1 MSGAITSE
9 HMAGRFSEADL
20 KELEAVFEIKRRN
33 PADVAVIRDATITRG
48 QLVWWRGE
56 YGPEHVLS
64 DQHWDNIKEY
74 PQLYS
79 VTRPRI
85 QYMD

>member
-1 MSGAITSE
+1 MSGAITS
-9 HMAGRFSEADL
+9 
-20 KELEAVFEIKRRN
+20 
-33 PADVAVIRDATITRG
+33 
-48 QLVWWRGE
+48 
-56 YGPEHVLS
+56 EHVLS
-64 DQHWDNIKEY
+64 DQHWDDIKEY